1 MYGRFLFS
9 WPLAPEY
16 RPLTNDV
23 AEVEPELVNALT
35 ALIRLPSEDVDGA
48 FAPQNVWLSPEAVA
62 VFEEFRQWHDKAK
75 RGLDGRERHWFAKGE
90 NHVLRLAGVLAYM
103 AWAIGLGTGSGL
115 DGITAALEPKT
126 IAKEFMTD
134 AIRLWRE
141 FFWPHARAA
150 MRQIGL
156 SDRHN
161 AS

>member
-1 MYGRFLFS
+1 
-9 WPLAPEY
+9 
-16 RPLTNDV
+16 
-23 AEVEPELVNALT
+23 
-35 ALIRLPSEDVDGA
+35 
-48 FAPQNVWLSPEAVA
+48 
-62 VFEEFRQWHDKAK
+62 
-75 RGLDGRERHWFAKGE
+75 
-90 NHVLRLAGVLAYM
+90 M

-156 SDRHN
+156 SDRHKN
-161 AS
+161 ARRVLTWLRAHPELTEVSVKDIRREALAHSLDAKDTETLLANLVASGWLKPKPVEQTGGRPIHRWLVNPILYRGAESAENAESP